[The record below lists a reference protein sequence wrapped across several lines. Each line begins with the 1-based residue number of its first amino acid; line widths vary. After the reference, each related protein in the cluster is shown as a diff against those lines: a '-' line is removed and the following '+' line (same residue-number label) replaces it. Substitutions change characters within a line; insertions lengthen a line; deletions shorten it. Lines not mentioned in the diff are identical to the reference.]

1 MPLTDPT
8 DVSAPPAAV
17 PTPLGTVPPLVRPAD
32 LPRDRDVDGHER
44 EQGEHHEAIVH
55 GNLDHPV
62 VRVDLAVQCK
72 GVLVCCGSRKPV
84 RAGAQQLVALQ
95 QSESEGQQGHAYR

>member
-1 MPLTDPT
+1 MVSPGSPGCDECADP
-8 DVSAPPAAV
+8 
-17 PTPLGTVPPLVRPAD
+17 
-32 LPRDRDVDGHER
+32 HCH

-72 GVLVCCGSRKPV
+72 GVLVCCGSREPV
-84 RAGAQQLVALQ
+84 RAGTQQLVSLQ
-95 QSESEGQQGHAYR
+95 QSEPEGQQGHAHR